1 MTGTTTTADKHALK
15 KMWICHRTGSGKY
28 VKMRI
33 NRKAWPA
40 HKRHGDTSLEA
51 AAPGTST
58 TGTTATTGTTSTGK
72 AKGAG
77 RGAEKAPS
85 CWENAGSG
93 KTPGHALPS
102 DHRDGDP
109 VRHPLRTEGVFRY
122 PYRFRAVPL
131 VRPHIHKLFLQ
142 GRLFAP

>member
-1 MTGTTTTADKHALK
+1 MKLKAIVIAAVFALGVVTSVAVAKGPPPGKGKSKHETATSSTGSTGTTTTADKHALK

-33 NRKAWPA
+33 NRKAWQA

-77 RGAEKAPS
+77 S
-85 CWENAGSG
+85 CAGPGSG
-93 KTPGHALPS
+93 GSTTGTTATSP
-102 DHRDGDP
+102 
-109 VRHPLRTEGVFRY
+109 
-122 PYRFRAVPL
+122 
-131 VRPHIHKLFLQ
+131 
-142 GRLFAP
+142 

>member
-1 MTGTTTTADKHALK
+1 
-15 KMWICHRTGSGKY
+15 MWICHRTGSGKY

-51 AAPGTST
+51 ATGSST

-77 RGAEKAPS
+77 SCAGAAPG
-85 CWENAGSG
+85 GSTTG
-93 KTPGHALPS
+93 TTTTSP
-102 DHRDGDP
+102 
-109 VRHPLRTEGVFRY
+109 
-122 PYRFRAVPL
+122 
-131 VRPHIHKLFLQ
+131 
-142 GRLFAP
+142 

>member
-1 MTGTTTTADKHALK
+1 MKLKAIVIAAVFALGAVTSVAVAKGPPPGKGKGKHETATSSTGSTGTTTTADKHAQK

-51 AAPGTST
+51 APGSGT

-77 RGAEKAPS
+77 S
-85 CWENAGSG
+85 CAGPGSG
-93 KTPGHALPS
+93 GSTTGTTTTSP
-102 DHRDGDP
+102 
-109 VRHPLRTEGVFRY
+109 
-122 PYRFRAVPL
+122 
-131 VRPHIHKLFLQ
+131 
-142 GRLFAP
+142 